1 MRRCLQP
8 PPSHRTMKRLNISD
22 YNIVKYGQHCQITSP
37 LEQVDM
43 AKLLERRESDIWWL
57 QPRSSN
63 ASVSDQIAAVKIN
76 EEYYSMSLKIEKA
89 VFRQFRLSRN
99 FNNIEYLEDGTAKL
113 RIPVRLLREK
123 LRTSNRH
130 MVRHPT
136 PPLKLYYKNT
146 YIYLVL
152 FFQAMTKFKK
162 KKEASGAPSTRKRKC
177 HVKVDLQAIDFHTFI
192 NQLEGYADPK
202 DHIILSSTPQN
213 MIQQF
218 RQLFQ
223 SQFPALDFDR
233 CLGEKTKIPETAT
246 LPHSLALPQT

>member
-1 MRRCLQP
+1 
-8 PPSHRTMKRLNISD
+8 MKRLNISD
-22 YNIVKYGQHCQITSP
+22 YNIVKFGQHCQISSP

-130 MVRHPT
+130 MVSHLSLPV
-136 PPLKLYYKNT
+136 KLCYKNT
-146 YIYLVL
+146 HIYLVL
-152 FFQAMTKFKK
+152 FLQAMTKFKK
-162 KKEASGAPSTRKRKC
+162 KKEVSGAAPIRKRKC
-177 HVKVDLQAIDFHTFI
+177 HVKVDLQAIDFNAFI
-192 NQLEGYADPK
+192 TQLENHVDPK

-213 MIQQF
+213 MMQQF

-223 SQFPALDFDR
+223 SQFPGLDFDKYVAR
-233 CLGEKTKIPETAT
+233 KINLPETASP
-246 LPHSLALPQT
+246 PHSLALRQT